1 MTHQEG
7 ASPRR
12 GRTALSWLFA
22 AAFIVSVA
30 ATGLLSGL
38 LNGAGLVFLTVGS
51 AAAALMS
58 FSPREIGAA
67 CRHAAGGPGTVAD
80 LRRSAHVWEA
90 AARNAW
96 ILGVLGSA
104 MNFTIVLGGGS
115 GSIAGTSARM
125 IESFLVTLYG
135 LVLAAVC
142 LVPFMKISGRTGE
155 IPTGGAG
162 RAGGAEPKPSFAWSR
177 AAGSILFAA
186 VLGLTVFSLVGGKP
200 QGGPLPAV
208 KVLLH
213 GPAFLIVFGGAVAL
227 ALFMGDGA
235 GGRAWSLGFAMT
247 GLIGLLMGFIQ
258 ALFGFAHTSVQEIAA
273 AIAFVISA
281 SLYTLLGL
289 LAVAA
294 PAEDREIMKGR
305 QERPAGLSRA
315 AWWVFPLI
323 AFLFLLLSFLM
334 VVTPMKK
341 QG

>member
-1 MTHQEG
+1 MTYQEG

-12 GRTALSWLFA
+12 ARAVWSWLFA
-22 AAFIVSVA
+22 AAFIVSVS
-30 ATGLLSGL
+30 ATGLLAGL
-38 LNGAGLVFLTVGS
+38 LNGAGLLFLLLGS

-67 CRHAAGGPGTVAD
+67 FRHAAGGPGSVTD

-115 GSIAGTSARM
+115 GSIAGTSVRM
-125 IESFLVTLYG
+125 IESFLITLYG

-142 LVPFMKISGRTGE
+142 LIPFMKITGRIGTAPAGAA
-155 IPTGGAG
+155 PGAG
-162 RAGGAEPKPSFAWSR
+162 LKRSFVWDR

-186 VLGLTVFSLVGGKP
+186 VLGLTVFSLIGGKP

-213 GPAFLIVFGGAVAL
+213 GPAFLIVCGGAAAL
-227 ALFMGDGA
+227 AMFMGSGA
-235 GGRAWSLGFAMT
+235 GGRAWSLGFAVT

-294 PAEDREIMKGR
+294 PDEDREIMKGR

-334 VVTPMKK
+334 VVTPMRKK
-341 QG
+341 G

>member
-1 MTHQEG
+1 MTRQEK
-7 ASPRR
+7 ASPGR
-12 GRTALSWLFA
+12 GRIALSWLFA
-22 AAFIVSVA
+22 AAFITAVA

-38 LNGAGLVFLTVGS
+38 WNGAGLLFLLAGS

-67 CRHAAGGPGTVAD
+67 CRHAAGGPGSAAD

-90 AARNAW
+90 SARNAW

-104 MNFTIVLGGGS
+104 MNFTMVLSGDS
-115 GSIAGTSARM
+115 GSIASTSVRM

-142 LVPFMKISGRTGE
+142 LVPFMKVSGRTE
-155 IPTGGAG
+155 DAP
-162 RAGGAEPKPSFAWSR
+162 AEA
-177 AAGSILFAA
+177 AAGIGPKRAQAWERAIGYVLFAA

-200 QGGPLPAV
+200 QAGPLPAA
-208 KVLLH
+208 KIMLH
-213 GPAFLIVFGGAVAL
+213 GPAFLIVFGGAAVL
-227 ALFMGDGA
+227 ALFMGAGA

-247 GLIGLLMGFIQ
+247 GLIGLLLGFIQ
-258 ALFGFAHTSVQEIAA
+258 ALFGFAHTSIQEIAA

-294 PAEDREIMKGR
+294 PTEDREIMEGR
-305 QERPAGLSRA
+305 RERSAGMSRA

-334 VVTPMKK
+334 VITPMKK
-341 QG
+341 PG

>member
-12 GRTALSWLFA
+12 VRSVLSWLYA
-22 AAFIVSVA
+22 AAFIAAIA
-30 ATGLLSGL
+30 ATGLLAGL
-38 LNGAGLVFLTVGS
+38 WNGAGLLFLLAGS

-58 FSPREIGAA
+58 FRPREIVAA
-67 CRHAAGGPGTVAD
+67 CRHAAGGAGSIED

-90 AARNAW
+90 SARNAW

-104 MNFTIVLGGGS
+104 MNFTFVLGGGS
-115 GSIAGTSARM
+115 GSIASASVRM

-142 LVPFMKISGRTGE
+142 FIPLMKIAGRTGNAAA
-155 IPTGGAG
+155 GAAA
-162 RAGGAEPKPSFAWSR
+162 RTEPRRSFARNR
-177 AAGSILFAA
+177 AAGSILLAA
-186 VLGLTVFSLVGGKP
+186 LRGLTVVSLLGGKP
-200 QGGPLPAV
+200 QEGPLPVV
-208 KVLLH
+208 KVMLH
-213 GPAFLIVFGGAVAL
+213 GPAFLIVFGGAAVL
-227 ALFMGDGA
+227 ALFMGAGA

-247 GLIGLLMGFIQ
+247 GLIGLLLGFIQ

-294 PAEDREIMKGR
+294 PTEDREIMEGR
-305 QERPAGLSRA
+305 RERSAGLSRA

-334 VVTPMKK
+334 VVTPMKRP
-341 QG
+341 G